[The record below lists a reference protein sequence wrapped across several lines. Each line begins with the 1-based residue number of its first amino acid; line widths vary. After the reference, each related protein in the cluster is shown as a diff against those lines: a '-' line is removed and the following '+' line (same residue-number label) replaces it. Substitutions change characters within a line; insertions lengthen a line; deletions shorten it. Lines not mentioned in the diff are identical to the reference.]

1 MSASSGLPS
10 GPGRARAPQ
19 RPCPH
24 ALHRAHENL
33 RGGAH
38 NGGTLRSVVS
48 ASWNRS
54 LRARVDPE
62 GSAPPLVYGPAELR
76 EVRSAHPLAAVVPTL
91 HRILDSAVDASA
103 QLFIVTDADGRILW
117 REGAAPVRTAAD
129 RVLLTEGTQWRE
141 DTIGTNAMGT
151 ALATGQP
158 VQIYSAEHLV
168 HAYHTWTCAAC
179 PITDPDTGRM
189 LGTIDVSGQQD
200 SVHPAM
206 VQLVSAAA
214 ELAEQELR
222 VRMMVADQRLR
233 EHRLPDLHR
242 LGGQPGALLSQS
254 GRVIATHRREDCPV
268 TLPERVD
275 TSHGSGRIDLGGGV
289 HGTLEPLPE
298 GWLLRLPRPT
308 ARTAPRSTARTP
320 TGSTPAPRPRTGGAP
335 DATGPL
341 ALHLLGPDSP
351 VVRLGGRRLPV
362 SLRHAE
368 ILALLAL
375 HPEGRTA
382 EQLALGLYGENGNP
396 ATVRVEVHRL
406 RAQLGRRVLL
416 TRPYRLADAPDC
428 DLLRVRAR
436 LAAGDVRAALAA
448 YRGELLSRSEAPE
461 IRAVRDE
468 VAATLRTSVL
478 ELGDSD
484 LLWQLACRDLGRE
497 DVAVLE
503 ALATALPR
511 TSPRR
516 ASAVQRL
523 NALLAAD
530 G

>member
-1 MSASSGLPS
+1 MSVSSGSPFRQ
-10 GPGRARAPQ
+10 GRARAP
-19 RPCPH
+19 RPPSLR
-24 ALHRAHENL
+24 ALHRAHDNVL
-33 RGGAH
+33 SGNRAGPD
-38 NGGTLRSVVS
+38 LRSVVS
-48 ASWNRS
+48 ASWDRS

-62 GSAPPLVYGPAELR
+62 GSAPPLVYDRDELH
-76 EVRSAHPLAAVVPTL
+76 EVRSSHPLAAVVPTL
-91 HRILDSAVDASA
+91 RRILDAAVDASA
-103 QLFIVTDADGRILW
+103 QLLIVTDADGRILW
-117 REGAAPVRTAAD
+117 REGSAQVRGAAD

-158 VQIYSAEHLV
+158 VQIYAAEHLV
-168 HAYHTWTCAAC
+168 RTYHSWTCAAC
-179 PITDPDTGRM
+179 PITDPDTGRL

-206 VQLVSAAA
+206 VQLVSAAS
-214 ELAEQELR
+214 ELAEKELR
-222 VRMMVADQRLR
+222 LRMLAADQGLR
-233 EHRLPDLHR
+233 ERRLPDLHR
-242 LGGQPGALLSQS
+242 LGGQPGALLSDS

-268 TLPERVD
+268 ALPDRVD
-275 TSHGSGRIDLGGGV
+275 TTGGTRVDLGGGV
-289 HGTLEPLPE
+289 HGTLEPLTE
-298 GWLLRLPRPT
+298 GWLLRLPRPR
-308 ARTAPRSTARTP
+308 ARAAPRGGTRPRVAATAPPRSRPATP
-320 TGSTPAPRPRTGGAP
+320 GA
-335 DATGPL
+335 DEPL
-341 ALHLLGPDSP
+341 ALRLLGPDAP
-351 VVRLGGRRLPV
+351 AVRLDGRRVPV

-375 HPEGRTA
+375 HPAGRTA
-382 EQLALGLYGENGNP
+382 EQLALGLYGEHGNP
-396 ATVRVEVHRL
+396 ATVRVEMHRL
-406 RAQLGRRVLL
+406 RAQLGQHVLL
-416 TRPYRLADAPDC
+416 PRPYRLAAAPDC
-428 DLLRVRAR
+428 DLLLVRDR

-448 YRGELLSRSEAPE
+448 YRGELLGRSDAPE

-484 LLWQLACRDLGRE
+484 LLWQLACLDLGRE

-503 ALATALPR
+503 VLAASLPR

-523 NALLAAD
+523 NALLASD